1 MSSPLQMTVNI
12 DQCPHVACSPPSP
25 RAPPQRPDFCLKTPS
40 RKASDAWR
48 SGRCVSGRPPR
59 TPLQETSCDPPSLS
73 WTVRFDLFF
82 FSVRVLDL
90 DGFLQGSPRALTS
103 TSWSCWQCC
112 SLKARSSRPACFR
125 SQRAFGHL
133 STRVAKPRAGVLQVS
148 KRTFS
153 AWESLAAWPFST
165 RPSAI
170 GQS

>member
-1 MSSPLQMTVNI
+1 MFSPE
-12 DQCPHVACSPPSP
+12 PSP
-25 RAPPQRPDFCLKTPS
+25 AAPQRPSAADPDSRLKTPS

-48 SGRCVSGRPPR
+48 SGRWVSGRPPR
-59 TPLQETSCDPPSLS
+59 TPLQETSCDSRPGHPPP
-73 WTVRFDLFF
+73 
-82 FSVRVLDL
+82 L

-103 TSWSCWQCC
+103 SSWSCWQCC
-112 SLKARSSRPACFR
+112 SLKAWSSRPACFR